1 MKKTVILLISLAVVA
16 AVVLVGVGLRNRS
29 QQEDTA
35 ADNTSNATTTEAGT
49 SADDEEAKADSD
61 TEVQKEEKQADADDE
76 GSSSAA
82 ANAGDADSGEKD
94 PEERTE
100 LVIDG
105 EDSSEKNPVTIEGDN
120 AWTEWDSFLSMSPQE
135 QDAFMQSFESPD
147 AFASWMVAAQAEW
160 AAAHPTEEIG
170 PGDVIDFGG

>member
-49 SADDEEAKADSD
+49 SADEEAKADSD

>member
-1 MKKTVILLISLAVVA
+1 MKKTVILLISLAVVV

-35 ADNTSNATTTEAGT
+35 ADNTPDVTTTEAGT
-49 SADDEEAKADSD
+49 SADEEAKADSD

>member
-49 SADDEEAKADSD
+49 SADEEAKADSD

-82 ANAGDADSGEKD
+82 ANAGDASSGEND
-94 PEERTE
+94 PEERTD
-100 LVIDG
+100 LVIGG